1 MIKGSTKVVALIGDP
16 VEKSL
21 SPPIHNEA
29 FRSLKLDYVYVAFR
43 VPRELLPKAVE
54 AVKTLGIAGLNVTI
68 PHKVA
73 IVSLLDALDRSAS
86 LVGAVNTVKNDGGK
100 LVGYNTD
107 GIGALKVL
115 EERVGNLTGKRVL
128 LLGAGGAARAIS
140 FALAEK
146 GVSLTI
152 ANRTIGRAKELAVDL
167 ERKLGVRPKVI
178 GIKPWM
184 LSQALKET
192 DILINAT
199 AVGMYPRI
207 KETLV
212 TGKMMHPNLIVFD
225 IVYQPLYTRLL
236 REAREIGAKVIT
248 GLEMLVNQAALS
260 FEIWTGKQAPVELMR
275 HVAWRLARGWR
286 FSL

>member
-1 MIKGSTKVVALIGDP
+1 MIKGSTKVIALIGDP

-29 FRSLKLDYVYVAFR
+29 FRALRLDYVYVAFR
-43 VPRELLPKAVE
+43 VTRELLPKAVE
-54 AVKTLGIAGLNVTI
+54 AVKTLSLAGLNVTI

-73 IVSLLDALDRSAS
+73 IVNLLDKLDKSAS
-86 LVGAVNTVKNDGGK
+86 TVGAVNTVKNNEGE

-107 GIGALKVL
+107 GIGAVKVL
-115 EERVGNLTGKRVL
+115 EEKIGSLAGRRVL

-146 GVSLTI
+146 GVNLTI
-152 ANRTIGRAKELAVDL
+152 ANRTVGRAKELAVDL
-167 ERKLGVRPKVI
+167 ERKLGVRPRVT

-184 LSQALKET
+184 LSQALKEA

-199 AVGMYPRI
+199 AVGMYPRT

-212 TGKMMHPNLIVFD
+212 TGKMMHPGLVVFD

-236 REAREIGAKVIT
+236 REAREVGAKIIT

-260 FEIWTGKQAPVELMR
+260 FEIWTGRQAPLELMR
-275 HVAWRLARGWR
+275 HVAWRLARE
-286 FSL
+286 